1 MEKSPVALA
10 LLRINPSVKI
20 EWNIRCEKDIAAI
33 SSDRQK
39 HEYFKFD
46 LPYWTDRG
54 KYIT

>member
-10 LLRINPSVKI
+10 PLRINPSAKI
-20 EWNIRCEKDIAAI
+20 EWNIRCAAI